1 MAKDLDVFGVGDLN
15 IGSFEDDT
23 DGIVTLFETTESGI
37 VDVYNVSGVKVGTAE
52 VQDGKVDLGNLPR
65 GVYIVNGKK
74 YMK

>member
-1 MAKDLDVFGVGDLN
+1 M
-15 IGSFEDDT
+15 
-23 DGIVTLFETTESGI
+23 TLFETTESGI